1 MPQVD
6 YTVQINNPINEVFRF
21 ASNFNNANQW
31 QPDVIET
38 HQSDDKPRVG
48 VMITQSRSTRLMGWR
63 LDLNADILEF
73 VPNKQ
78 VGYKGVLGR
87 FPVQGKLEF
96 NNIGGGVTQVSHVMD
111 IRMGFLY
118 AIFSPMMKGVMTR
131 RTRRELESLKT
142 LMENR
147 SAASTNLT
155 DFHEKL

>member
-1 MPQVD
+1 MPQVE
-6 YTVQINNPINEVFRF
+6 YTVTINRPISEVFRF
-21 ASNFNNANQW
+21 ASNFNNADQW

-38 HQSDDKPRVG
+38 HQSDEKPRVG
-48 VMITQSRSTRLMGWR
+48 VMVTQRRSTRLMGWR

-96 NNIGGGVTQVSHVMD
+96 NNVGGGNTQVSYFMD

-118 AIFSPMMKGVMTR
+118 AIFSPSMKGVMTR
-131 RTRRELESLKT
+131 RSKKALESLKT